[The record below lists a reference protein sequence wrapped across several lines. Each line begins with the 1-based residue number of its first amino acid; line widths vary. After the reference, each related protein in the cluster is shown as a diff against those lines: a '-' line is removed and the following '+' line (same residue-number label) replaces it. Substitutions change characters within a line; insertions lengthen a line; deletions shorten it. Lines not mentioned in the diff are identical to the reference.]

1 MQAVILA
8 AGRGER
14 LRPITDHLPKPLIP
28 FWDRPFLSHLLDT
41 LEGVVEEAIIVDAP
55 AGEVAVA
62 LGDRHGSLPIRY
74 ATQPV
79 PRGTGDALLQ
89 AAHLLRGPFL
99 LLLGDTCP
107 PRATVEE
114 LAEGPGDLALTAIE
128 VDDPENHL
136 GIDIAADGRIRAIW
150 AESSTVD
157 AGVFRFPPEILP
169 AIATQEPLRGELRVL
184 QGVARLMEEG
194 ADARAQLMPGPWLQ
208 FGDHE
213 GLPGVLRVMRQ
224 LGAAI
229 GIEPGL
235 DGSSVMVEARDCTI
249 TNSLVFGP
257 GRLTDCT
264 IRDAMV
270 YCGTSVERATID
282 GEIAALAS

>member
-14 LRPITDHLPKPLIP
+14 LRPVTDHLAKPLIP
-28 FWDRPFLSHLLDT
+28 FWGRPFLSYVLDN
-41 LEGVVEEAIIVDAP
+41 LEGVAEEAIIVDTP
-55 AGEVAVA
+55 AGEVATT
-62 LGDRHGSLPIRY
+62 LGDRHGALPIRY

-89 AAHLLRGPFL
+89 AADLLHGPFL

-107 PRATVEE
+107 PRATLEE
-114 LAEGPGDLALTAIE
+114 LIAGPGDLALTAIE

-136 GIDIAADGRIRAIW
+136 GIDVGAHGRIRAIW
-150 AESSTVD
+150 VESATVD
-157 AGVFRFPPEILP
+157 AGVFRFPPEILS
-169 AIATQEPLRGELRVL
+169 ALASQEPLRGELRVL
-184 QGVARLMEEG
+184 QGVARLMEGG
-194 ADARAQLMPGPWLQ
+194 ADARVVLMPGPWLQ

-229 GIEPGL
+229 GIDPGV
-235 DGSSVMVEARDCTI
+235 DDSSVMVETHACTI

-257 GRLTDCT
+257 GRLIGCT
-264 IRDAMV
+264 IRDSMV
-270 YCGTSVERATID
+270 YCGAHIEGATIK
-282 GEIAALAS
+282 GEIAALV

>member
-14 LRPITDHLPKPLIP
+14 LRPITEHLPKPLIP
-28 FWDRPFLSHLLDT
+28 FWGRPFLSYLLDS
-41 LEGVVEEAIIVDAP
+41 LEGVAEEAIIVDTP
-55 AGEVAVA
+55 AGEIAAA
-62 LGDRHGSLPIRY
+62 LGDRHGSLPLRY
-74 ATQPV
+74 ATQPT

-89 AAHLLRGPFL
+89 AAELLRGPFL

-107 PRATVEE
+107 PKETLIE
-114 LAEGPGDLALTAIE
+114 LADGPGDLALTAIE

-136 GIDIAADGRIRAIW
+136 GIDLDADGRVREIW
-150 AESSTVD
+150 ADTATVD
-157 AGVFRFPPEILP
+157 AGVFRFPLEILP
-169 AIATQEPLRGELRVL
+169 AIAAQEPLRGELRVL
-184 QGVARLMEEG
+184 QGVAQLMKEG
-194 ADARAQLMPGPWLQ
+194 ADARAVLMPGPWLQ

-224 LGAAI
+224 LGEAF

-235 DGSSVMVEARDCTI
+235 DGASVMVHTRDCTI

-257 GRLTDCT
+257 GSLTDST
-264 IRDAMV
+264 IRNAMV
-270 YCGTSVERATID
+270 YCGTDVEGARISD
-282 GEIAALAS
+282 RIAALS